1 MEEALIEAR
10 KGLDEGG
17 IPIGAVLTRGELIV
31 GRGHNMRVQ
40 ENDPMA
46 HAEICCLRDAGR
58 IGDYGDTVLYSTL
71 MPCYMCAGAVIQFGI
86 PCVVV
91 GESCNFQGARDLLHR
106 MGVEILDL
114 DLVES
119 KEMMARF
126 IQQRPD
132 LWNEDIGES

>member
-1 MEEALIEAR
+1 
-10 KGLDEGG
+10 
-17 IPIGAVLTRGELIV
+17 
-31 GRGHNMRVQ
+31 
-40 ENDPMA
+40 
-46 HAEICCLRDAGR
+46 
-58 IGDYGDTVLYSTL
+58 
-71 MPCYMCAGAVIQFGI
+71 
-86 PCVVV
+86 
-91 GESCNFQGARDLLHR
+91 